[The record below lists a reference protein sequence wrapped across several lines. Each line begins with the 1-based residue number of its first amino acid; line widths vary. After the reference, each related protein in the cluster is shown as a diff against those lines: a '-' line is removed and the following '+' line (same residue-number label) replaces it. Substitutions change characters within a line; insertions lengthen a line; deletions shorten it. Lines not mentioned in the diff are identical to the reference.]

1 MNEIVAKE
9 QMTNVLTAFELLDN
23 SFDVALKTNV
33 TLDEFQKFVQNYEEK
48 VATKLKEWVASA
60 SQQALWDGWGSQT
73 ANIQVGNTV
82 IKKVATDGTVI
93 SRQSLPF
100 TCRSCAMSEP
110 TTHTWG
116 VVKAVHGDKI
126 TVVYTAHDKGSTE
139 IAKLSD
145 LTLTTVKPCA
155 CGRVFDPE
163 EQAVLEVLLG
173 SVPANVTKQLS
184 NCSTSFS
191 LFHCEPFS

>member
-1 MNEIVAKE
+1 MA
-9 QMTNVLTAFELLDN
+9 NVLTAFELLDN

-33 TLDEFQKFVQNYEEK
+33 TLDEFQKFVQDYEEK
-48 VATKLKEWVASA
+48 VATKLKDWAASA
-60 SQQALWDGWGSQT
+60 SQQALWDDWGSQT
-73 ANIQVGNTV
+73 TNIQVGNTV
-82 IKKVATDGTVI
+82 IKKVAKDDTVI
-93 SRQSLPF
+93 PRLPWG
-100 TCRSCAMSEP
+100 CPMSEP

-126 TVVYTAHDKGSTE
+126 TVVYTTHDKGSTE
-139 IAKLSD
+139 IEKPSD
-145 LTLTTVKPCA
+145 LTTVKPCA

-184 NCSTSFS
+184 NCPTSSS